1 MERYIGIVT
10 AVSGQ
15 RAKVRIERG
24 LKRVKNRASLTAGI
38 PVKRKK
44 EPMWKW
50 EEQTLGERQGKWIVR
65 GIPFTDPSCGS
76 YFGRAVSRY
85 LPFDLGVTM
94 FIGAIVWGFWD
105 FSMPEPLNGM
115 SQAAAVS
122 NGPLQ
127 DTIRKACF
135 RKKGVES

>member
-50 EEQTLGERQGKWIVR
+50 KNRPLVSGRVN
-65 GIPFTDPSCGS
+65 GS
-76 YFGRAVSRY
+76 FV
-85 LPFDLGVTM
+85 
-94 FIGAIVWGFWD
+94 GF
-105 FSMPEPLNGM
+105 PY
-115 SQAAAVS
+115 
-122 NGPLQ
+122 
-127 DTIRKACF
+127 
-135 RKKGVES
+135 